1 MVLKGYQPFRIYKRR
16 SRIFGS
22 AGSISRAVCLI
33 NKNVLATIS
42 DLVVFY
48 FIQTEWIIVLSVLT
62 GYVIAHT
69 IQLIWVKHCNSI
81 YQGKKNK

>member
-1 MVLKGYQPFRIYKRR
+1 MVLKGYQPFRIYKHR
-16 SRIFGS
+16 SRIFGG
-22 AGSISRAVCLI
+22 AGSISQTVCLI
-33 NKNVLATIS
+33 NNIVLATIS
-42 DLVVFY
+42 GLVVFY

-69 IQLIWVKHCNSI
+69 IQLIWVKHYNSI